1 MPWVIMV
8 LAPGFEVGGV
18 RYAAAVELSRITF
31 VYILFIA
38 LVALHGG
45 VLNSLGRFAAA
56 AAAPI
61 LLNIC
66 MVSTLTFAALFPTAG
81 HAAAWGVFAAGVL
94 QALFVG
100 ADAERSGI
108 GIRLRMPRLDE
119 PTRRFLKALGP
130 AVVGA
135 GGVQL
140 ALFAD
145 TVIATFLPTGSLSAL
160 YYADRINQLPI
171 GVVGIAVGVVLLPEM
186 SRRLAV
192 GDEVGAAAA
201 QGKAV
206 DLALALAIPCMVG
219 AIAIPELVMRAL
231 FMRGAFTAP
240 DAAAAGATLA
250 AYATGLV
257 PFVLIRS
264 FVAPFYARGDTATP
278 VMAALSAAFVNILLK
293 VALMGPLAQIG
304 LALATAVGAWVNLA
318 LLVVAARR
326 YGFRPPD
333 SSPEG
338 AMRLL
343 AAGVAMGLVLF
354 AGRALIGPMLSGV
367 PWLREELLLA
377 ILVLLGGAAYAALV
391 MMLRGR
397 GWLRSLAR
405 EAGQGPAV

>member
-1 MPWVIMV
+1 
-8 LAPGFEVGGV
+8 
-18 RYAAAVELSRITF
+18 
-31 VYILFIA
+31 
-38 LVALHGG
+38 
-45 VLNSLGRFAAA
+45 
-56 AAAPI
+56 
-61 LLNIC
+61 
-66 MVSTLTFAALFPTAG
+66 
-81 HAAAWGVFAAGVL
+81 
-94 QALFVG
+94 
-100 ADAERSGI
+100 
-108 GIRLRMPRLDE
+108 
-119 PTRRFLKALGP
+119 
-130 AVVGA
+130 
-135 GGVQL
+135 
-140 ALFAD
+140 
-145 TVIATFLPTGSLSAL
+145 
-160 YYADRINQLPI
+160 
-171 GVVGIAVGVVLLPEM
+171 VVLLPEM